1 MVKYV
6 SLSSFLSSSV
16 FVQLLLICLL
26 VQTVSARSGSPLQ
39 CFVLCTKTVYLLMK
53 SLSFTWEIGNGWKSF
68 HTYNEFA
75 IEEHYSTMIDTCEMM
90 MSLTFELQLLH

>member
-1 MVKYV
+1 
-6 SLSSFLSSSV
+6 
-16 FVQLLLICLL
+16 
-26 VQTVSARSGSPLQ
+26 
-39 CFVLCTKTVYLLMK
+39 MK